1 MKKNSRGFTL
11 VELLVV
17 IAIMGSILVLAITS
31 LNSISKAK
39 KKEAKKKVENQ
50 IELAAKQ
57 YFEANEYLFE
67 WLTIDTAGTNSYD
80 TIPLK
85 KLVENDYI
93 NTLTNPVTGKK
104 YGECSYVKVYK
115 TKNNKYELEFI
126 DENTGCR
133 TEKVLVLNEEGSPK
147 LEYIAEGDTI
157 GDNSWYRSNVKET
170 ATATIGKGGIESIE
184 LYSDEYCS
192 TQINDLLPENVQNG
206 KKIEYENSTSNKKG
220 YIHCA
225 KAKTYS
231 GKELK
236 LTVNYKIDKE
246 NPVATI
252 EDSDGYITTGDPD
265 KWINKTAV
273 STNSNILKYN
283 LVTDD
288 LHSGINEEKFKK
300 DLEVSDYNF
309 SYSLSFENKDNASA
323 KKTIKIYDMAGN
335 TESVTAKAK
344 IDVTPPEITTD
355 SNTYTFCKDTSKIV
369 IQSVNNRSGSDNNV
383 IGLKVKDST
392 SGVDYI
398 SVDGVKINQNSSLS
412 DFDIT
417 GKNSLKIEA
426 IDVAGN
432 SSTKT
437 VNIARKECTTPI
449 PTPPKYPKLN
459 IKIYKRDKNGN
470 STDNVYNETVEGTSD
485 NTPIVVK
492 INNGNWVNMYN
503 YPYGVNIVYTPVDEN
518 IKSAKW
524 YENKSQL
531 NKKDSESN
539 TYKWGGNTTGYKG
552 TSSASIINDGSVT
565 MNTSKSHKLDDDGYR
580 EGRIYATNE
589 NGLTTIVLVKIAK
602 DSTGPKLRKGV
613 SPVLQTNQN
622 TCRGLSTKTKYSY
635 IYTSFNVFDTLSGIN
650 TITHYIDG
658 YDDNNNNTKNFYY
671 KNTDKNGKQLNGI
684 YGGFIPVENGV
695 AKVKGNVNFDY
706 VKPNEK
712 NSEDFNPIE
721 AFTGGFTIRRAWADV
736 NNSSDK
742 NTNIKT
748 ARELGCG
755 TVGNETP
762 EIEKSWMNCNYLT
775 VSDNAGNKLT
785 ARICAY
791 KPKRSYADIYTY
803 ARNSTELG
811 IYGIVNINSCSEHS
825 LCN

>member
-31 LNSISKAK
+31 LNKISKAK
-39 KKEAKKKVENQ
+39 KNEAKKKVENQ

-115 TKNNKYELEFI
+115 TKNNKYELKFI

-147 LEYIAEGDTI
+147 LSYIKEGEN
-157 GDNSWYRSNVKET
+157 GSNSWYISDVREI
-170 ATATIGKGGIESIE
+170 AEATIEKGGIESIK
-184 LYSDEYCS
+184 LYSDKSCS
-192 TQINDLLPENVQNG
+192 EQISESKSVNIKNG
-206 KKIEYENSTSNKKG
+206 KKIEYVNLYSNKNE

-246 NPVATI
+246 NPIATI

-265 KWINKTAV
+265 KWINKAAV
-273 STNSNILKYN
+273 STNSNILSYN
-283 LVTDD
+283 LKTVDN
-288 LHSGINEEKFKK
+288 HSGIDENKFKTE
-300 DLEVSDYNF
+300 LGVSDYNS
-309 SYSLSFENKDNASA
+309 SYSLSFKNEDNASA
-323 KKTIKIYDMAGN
+323 KKKITIYDMAGN

-344 IDVTPPEITTD
+344 IDVTPPKITTD

-369 IQSVNNRSGSDNNV
+369 IQSVNNISGSDNNV

-398 SVDGVKINQNSSLS
+398 SVDGVKINQNSRLS

-426 IDVAGN
+426 RDVAGN

-470 STDNVYNETVEGTSD
+470 STDNVYNETVEGSSD

-531 NKKDSESN
+531 NKKNSESN

-589 NGLTTIVLVKIAK
+589 NDLTTIVLVKIAK
-602 DSTGPKLRKGV
+602 DSTGPKLKKGV
-613 SPVLQTNQN
+613 SPVLQKNKN
-622 TCRGLSTKTKYSY
+622 TCKGLSTQTKYSY

-658 YDDNNNNTKNFYY
+658 YDDNNNNTKHFYY
-671 KNTDKNGKQLNGI
+671 KNVDKNGKQLSGI

-695 AKVKGNVNFDY
+695 AKSAGNVNFDY
-706 VKPNEK
+706 VKPNK
-712 NSEDFNPIE
+712 NNSKDFKPIE

-742 NTNIKT
+742 NTNIQT

-755 TVGNETP
+755 TVGDETP

-811 IYGIVNINSCSEHS
+811 IYGIVNINSCSENS